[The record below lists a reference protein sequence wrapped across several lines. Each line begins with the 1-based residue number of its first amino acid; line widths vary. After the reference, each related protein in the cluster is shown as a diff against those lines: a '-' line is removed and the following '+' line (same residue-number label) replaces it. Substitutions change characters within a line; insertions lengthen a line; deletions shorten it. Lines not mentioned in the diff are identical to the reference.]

1 MAAIG
6 TPTKLLEGEPK
17 VKGSLRFCG
26 DLDRPGLLH
35 ARLVTSP
42 HAHAKVLSV
51 DTAAAEALP
60 GVVAVT
66 TAADVPEVPALNRPT
81 LLLARERAIFVGHP
95 VALVLAESES
105 AAADA
110 AEAVLVDYEPLDAVV
125 TIEQAEA
132 ASATAVWP
140 DGLPGQSEEAA
151 AHGAGDVSEEDEPAS
166 SSPNVTN
173 AMRFERGD
181 LERGF
186 AEADAVVERVF
197 RTASVHQSYIEPHAS
212 LIDPDPMG
220 TGMTVYCSTQAPFFV
235 RDAVARMVGLPQDQV
250 KVIGTPVGGGF
261 GAKFV
266 LYEPLL
272 ALAAVRHQRPVRL
285 VMTRTEEM
293 LAATPA
299 PSTRITIRA
308 GAKRGGELTALE
320 AELAIDCG
328 CFPSSMTALAGTL
341 LGSSYQTPNQ
351 AVGGFEVTTNKPSVG
366 AYRAPLAPQA
376 AFVVETVLDQL
387 ARQLDLDPVEFR
399 LKNASE
405 KGAPMASG
413 VPWAGMGQRQV
424 LEALRDHPAW
434 KNREQARA
442 EGRGVGIALGAWPGG
457 TEPASAACALQ
468 TDGTLKVHISTAD
481 INGTNTSMA
490 LMAAEAFGVDPDK
503 VTVST
508 GDTSSGPYA
517 GASGGSKTIYTVGPP
532 VIQAA
537 REARR
542 QALELAAETF
552 EADPED
558 LEIVDGAVQVK
569 GSPDKAIP
577 LRKIAQRTMRFGGR
591 QAPVFGHGRHAQTSQ
606 APGFC
611 AQLAEVSVDRETGQV
626 EVDRVVVIQDCGRA
640 INPAAVEGQMMG
652 GALQGVGWAL
662 YEGMAYSEDG
672 QLLTATLNDYALPD
686 FAQGPAELETVLV
699 EVPSDHGPFGA
710 RGVGEPPVVPTAAA
724 IANAIADACGAR
736 PAELPMTPPTV
747 LAALDGDA

>member
-1 MAAIG
+1 MTAIG
-6 TPTKLLEGEPK
+6 TPTKLLEGGPK

-42 HAHAKVLSV
+42 HAHAEVLGI
-51 DTAAAEALP
+51 DTAAAETLP
-60 GVVAVT
+60 GVAAVI
-66 TAADVPEVPALNRPT
+66 TAADLPPLPPSNRAT

-95 VALVLAESES
+95 VALVLAENE
-105 AAADA
+105 AVAADA
-110 AEAVLVDYEPLDAVV
+110 ADAVAVDYRPLDAVV

-132 ASATAVWP
+132 LDAPAVWP

-151 AHGAGDVSEEDEPAS
+151 AHGAGDVSEGEEVVA

-173 AMRFERGD
+173 RMCFERGD
-181 LERGF
+181 LERGY

-220 TGMTVYCSTQAPFFV
+220 NGMTVYCSTQAPFFI
-235 RDAVARMVGLPQDQV
+235 RDAIAGVLRMPQDQV
-250 KVIGTPVGGGF
+250 RVIGTPVGGGF

-272 ALAAVRHQRPVRL
+272 ALAAVQHQRPVRL

-308 GAKRGGELTALE
+308 GAKRSGELTALE

-387 ARQLDLDPVEFR
+387 ARELDLDPVEFR
-399 LKNASE
+399 LQNASE
-405 KGAPMASG
+405 KGNPMASG
-413 VPWAGMGQRQV
+413 MPWAGMGQRQV

-434 KNREQARA
+434 QNREQARA

-490 LMAAEAFGVDPDK
+490 LMAAEAFGLDPDK
-503 VTVST
+503 VTVAT

-537 REARR
+537 QEARR
-542 QALELAAETF
+542 QTLELAAETF

-569 GSPDKAIP
+569 GSPDKSIP

-611 AQLAEVSVDRETGQV
+611 AQLAEVRVDRETGRV
-626 EVDRVVVIQDCGRA
+626 DVDRVVVIQDCGRA

-652 GALQGVGWAL
+652 GALQGIGWAL
-662 YEGMAYSEDG
+662 YEEMAYSEDG
-672 QLLTATLNDYALPD
+672 QLLTATLNDYALPHS
-686 FAQGPAELETVLV
+686 AQTPAELETALV

-724 IANAIADACGAR
+724 VANAIADACGAR
-736 PAELPMTPPTV
+736 PTELPMTPPRV
-747 LAALDGDA
+747 LEALNGA

>member
-1 MAAIG
+1 MTAIG
-6 TPTKLLEGEPK
+6 TPTKLLEGAPK

-42 HAHAKVLSV
+42 HAHAEVLSI
-51 DTAAAEALP
+51 DTAAAEAMP
-60 GVVAVT
+60 GVAAVI
-66 TAADVPEVPALNRPT
+66 TAADLPALPPSNRAT

-95 VALVLAESES
+95 VALVLAENE
-105 AAADA
+105 AVAADA
-110 AEAVLVDYEPLDAVV
+110 ADAVVVDYQPLEAVV

-132 ASATAVWP
+132 PDAQAVWP

-151 AHGAGDVSEEDEPAS
+151 AHGAGDVSEGEEAVA

-173 AMRFERGD
+173 RMRFERGD
-181 LERGF
+181 LERGY

-220 TGMTVYCSTQAPFFV
+220 NGMTVYCSTQAPFFI
-235 RDAVARMVGLPQDQV
+235 RDAIAGVLRIPQDQV

-272 ALAAVRHQRPVRL
+272 ALAAVQHQRPVRL

-308 GAKRGGELTALE
+308 GAKRSGELTALE

-328 CFPSSMTALAGTL
+328 CFPSSMTALAGIL

-387 ARQLDLDPVEFR
+387 ARELDLDPVEFR
-399 LKNASE
+399 LQNASE
-405 KGAPMASG
+405 KGNPMASG
-413 VPWAGMGQRQV
+413 MPWAGMGQRQV

-434 KNREQARA
+434 QNREQARA

-490 LMAAEAFGVDPDK
+490 LMAAEAFGLDPDK
-503 VTVST
+503 VTVAT

-537 REARR
+537 REAR
-542 QALELAAETF
+542 QQTLELAAQTF

-577 LRKIAQRTMRFGGR
+577 LKKIAQRTMRFGGR

-611 AQLAEVSVDRETGQV
+611 AQLAEVSVDQETGRV
-626 EVDRVVVIQDCGRA
+626 DVDRVVVIQDCGKA

-652 GALQGVGWAL
+652 GALQGIGWAL
-662 YEGMAYSEDG
+662 YEEMAYSEDG
-672 QLLTATLNDYALPD
+672 QLLTATLNDYALPHS
-686 FAQGPAELETVLV
+686 AQSPTELETVLV

-736 PAELPMTPPTV
+736 PTELPMTPPRV
-747 LAALDGDA
+747 LQALNGGQ

>member
-1 MAAIG
+1 MTAIG
-6 TPTKLLEGEPK
+6 TPTKLLEGAPK

-42 HAHAKVLSV
+42 HAHAEVLSI
-51 DTAAAEALP
+51 DTAAAEAMP
-60 GVVAVT
+60 GVAAVI
-66 TAADVPEVPALNRPT
+66 TAADLPALPPSNRAT

-95 VALVLAESES
+95 VALVLAENE
-105 AAADA
+105 AVAADA
-110 AEAVLVDYEPLDAVV
+110 ADAVVVDYQPLEAVV

-132 ASATAVWP
+132 PDAQAVWP

-151 AHGAGDVSEEDEPAS
+151 APGAGDVSEGEEAVA

-173 AMRFERGD
+173 RMRFERGD
-181 LERGF
+181 LERGY

-220 TGMTVYCSTQAPFFV
+220 NGMTVYCSTQAPFFI
-235 RDAVARMVGLPQDQV
+235 RDAIAGVLRIPQDQV

-272 ALAAVRHQRPVRL
+272 ALAAVQHQRPVRL

-308 GAKRGGELTALE
+308 GAKRSGELTALE

-328 CFPSSMTALAGTL
+328 CFPSSMTALAGIL

-387 ARQLDLDPVEFR
+387 ARELDLDPVEFR
-399 LKNASE
+399 LQNASE
-405 KGAPMASG
+405 KGNPMASG
-413 VPWAGMGQRQV
+413 MPWAGMGQRQV

-434 KNREQARA
+434 QNREQARA

-490 LMAAEAFGVDPDK
+490 LMAAEAFGLDPDK
-503 VTVST
+503 VTVAT

-537 REARR
+537 REAR
-542 QALELAAETF
+542 QQTLELAAQTF

-577 LRKIAQRTMRFGGR
+577 LKKIAQRTMRFGGR

-611 AQLAEVSVDRETGQV
+611 AQLAEVSVDQETGRV
-626 EVDRVVVIQDCGRA
+626 DVDRVVVIQDCGKA

-652 GALQGVGWAL
+652 GALQGIGWAL
-662 YEGMAYSEDG
+662 YEEMAYSEDG
-672 QLLTATLNDYALPD
+672 QLLTATLNDYALPHS
-686 FAQGPAELETVLV
+686 AQSPTELETVLV

-736 PAELPMTPPTV
+736 PTELPMTPPRV
-747 LAALDGDA
+747 LQALNGGQ

>member
-1 MAAIG
+1 MTAIG
-6 TPTKLLEGEPK
+6 TPTKLLEGGAK
-17 VKGSLRFCG
+17 VKGSLRYCG

-42 HAHAKVLSV
+42 HAHAEVASV
-51 DTAAAEALP
+51 DTAAAAAMP
-60 GVVAVT
+60 GVVAVI
-66 TAADVPEVPALNRPT
+66 TAADLPALPPRSRPT

-95 VALVLAESES
+95 VALVLAETE
-105 AAADA
+105 AEAADA
-110 AEAVLVDYEPLDAVV
+110 AEAVAVDYRPLAAVV

-132 ASATAVWP
+132 LDAPAVWP

-151 AHGAGDVSEEDEPAS
+151 AHGAGDVSETEAPVA

-173 AMRFERGD
+173 RMRFERGD
-181 LERGF
+181 LERGI
-186 AEADAVVERVF
+186 AEADAIVERVF

-220 TGMTVYCSTQAPFFV
+220 TGMTVYSSTQAPFFI
-235 RDAVARMVGLPQDQV
+235 RDAVAGVLGMPQDQV
-250 KVIGTPVGGGF
+250 RVIGTPVGGGF

-272 ALAAVRHQRPVRL
+272 ALVAVRHQRPVRL

-308 GAKRGGELTALE
+308 GAKRSGELTALE

-351 AVGGFEVTTNKPSVG
+351 AVGGFEVTTNKPSIG

-387 ARQLDLDPVEFR
+387 ARELDLDPVEFR

-413 VPWAGMGQRQV
+413 MPWAGMGQRQV

-434 KNREQARA
+434 RNREQSRA

-468 TDGTLKVHISTAD
+468 TDGRLKVHISTAD

-490 LMAAEAFGVDPDK
+490 LLAAEAFGLDPDK
-503 VTVST
+503 VTIAT

-517 GASGGSKTIYTVGPP
+517 GASGGSKTIYTVGPA

-542 QALELAAETF
+542 QTLELAAQTF

-611 AQLAEVSVDRETGQV
+611 AQLAEVRVDRETGRV
-626 EVDRVVVIQDCGRA
+626 DVDRIVVIQDCGRA

-652 GALQGVGWAL
+652 GALQGIGWAL
-662 YEGMAYSEDG
+662 YEEMVWSEDG
-672 QLLTATLNDYALPD
+672 QLLTATLNDYALPHS
-686 FAQGPAELETVLV
+686 AQSPAALETVLV
-699 EVPSDHGPFGA
+699 EEPSDDGPFGA

-724 IANAIADACGAR
+724 IANAVADACGAR
-736 PAELPMTPPTV
+736 PARLPMTPPRV
-747 LAALDGDA
+747 LEALNGGA

>member
-1 MAAIG
+1 MTAIG
-6 TPTKLLEGEPK
+6 TPTKLLEGDPK
-17 VKGSLRFCG
+17 VRGSLRYCG

-42 HAHAKVLSV
+42 HAHAEVLNV
-51 DTAAAEALP
+51 DTTAAAALP
-60 GVVAVT
+60 GVVAVI
-66 TAADVPEVPALNRPT
+66 TAADLPELPARNRPT

-95 VALVLAESES
+95 VALVLAENEA

-110 AEAVLVDYEPLDAVV
+110 AEAVLVDYDPLEAVV

-132 ASATAVWP
+132 VDAPAVWP

-151 AHGAGDVSEEDEPAS
+151 AHGAGDVSEEDDAAS

-181 LERGF
+181 LAAGL

-235 RDAVARMVGLPQDQV
+235 RDAVAGMVGLAQDQV

-308 GAKRGGELTALE
+308 GAKRSGELCALE
-320 AELAIDCG
+320 ADLAIDCG

-351 AVGGFEVTTNKPSVG
+351 AVGGFEVTTNKPS
-366 AYRAPLAPQA
+366 
-376 AFVVETVLDQL
+376 
-387 ARQLDLDPVEFR
+387 
-399 LKNASE
+399 
-405 KGAPMASG
+405 
-413 VPWAGMGQRQV
+413 
-424 LEALRDHPAW
+424 
-434 KNREQARA
+434 
-442 EGRGVGIALGAWPGG
+442 PGG

-542 QALELAAETF
+542 QTLELAAQTF

-652 GALQGVGWAL
+652 GALQGIGWAL

-686 FAQGPAELETVLV
+686 FAQGPAALETVLV

-736 PAELPMTPPTV
+736 PTELPMTPPRV
-747 LAALDGDA
+747 LEALNGTR

>member
-1 MAAIG
+1 MTAIG
-6 TPTKLLEGEPK
+6 TPTKLLEGGPK
-17 VKGSLRFCG
+17 VKGSLRYCG
-26 DLDRPGLLH
+26 DIDRPGLLH

-42 HAHAKVLSV
+42 HAHARVLNV
-51 DTAAAEALP
+51 DTAAAEAMP
-60 GVVAVT
+60 GIAAVI
-66 TAADVPEVPALNRPT
+66 TAADLPDLPAKNRPT

-110 AEAVLVDYEPLDAVV
+110 AEAVLVDYEPLDAIV

-132 ASATAVWP
+132 ADAQAVWP

-151 AHGAGDVSEEDEPAS
+151 AHGAGDVSEDDDAAS

-181 LERGF
+181 LAAGF
-186 AEADAVVERVF
+186 DEADAVVERVF

-220 TGMTVYCSTQAPFFV
+220 AGMTVYCSTQAPFFV
-235 RDAVARMVGLPQDQV
+235 RDAVAGMVGLPQDRV
-250 KVIGTPVGGGF
+250 KVVGTPVGGGF

-272 ALAAVRHQRPVRL
+272 AVAAVRHQRPVRL

-308 GAKRGGELTALE
+308 GAKRSGELTALE

-341 LGSSYQTPNQ
+341 LGSSYQTPHQ

-387 ARQLDLDPVEFR
+387 ALELELDPVEFR
-399 LKNASE
+399 LQNASE

-413 VPWAGMGQRQV
+413 MPWAGMGQRQV

-434 KNREQARA
+434 KNRERARA

-468 TDGTLKVHISTAD
+468 TDGTLKVQISTAD

-490 LMAAEAFGVDPDK
+490 LMAAEAFGLDPDK
-503 VTVST
+503 VTIAT
-508 GDTSSGPYA
+508 GDTSAGTYA

-532 VIQAA
+532 VIEAA

-542 QALELAAETF
+542 QTLELAAQTF

-611 AQLAEVSVDRETGQV
+611 AQLAEVSVDRETGKV
-626 EVDRVVVIQDCGRA
+626 DVDRVVVIQDCGKA

-662 YEGMAYSEDG
+662 YEEMAYSEDG

-699 EVPSDHGPFGA
+699 EVASDHGPFGA

-736 PAELPMTPPTV
+736 PTELPMTPPRV
-747 LAALDGDA
+747 LQALDGTA

>member
-1 MAAIG
+1 MTAIG
-6 TPTKLLEGEPK
+6 TPTKLLEGAPK

-42 HAHAKVLSV
+42 HAHAEVLGI
-51 DTAAAEALP
+51 DTAAAETLP
-60 GVVAVT
+60 GVAAVI
-66 TAADVPEVPALNRPT
+66 TAADLPPLPPSNRAT

-95 VALVLAESES
+95 VALVLAENEA

-110 AEAVLVDYEPLDAVV
+110 ADAVAVDYRPLDAVV

-132 ASATAVWP
+132 LDAPAVWP

-151 AHGAGDVSEEDEPAS
+151 AHGAGDVSEGEEAVA

-173 AMRFERGD
+173 TMRFERGD
-181 LERGF
+181 LERGY

-220 TGMTVYCSTQAPFFV
+220 NGMTVYSSTQAPFFI
-235 RDAVARMVGLPQDQV
+235 RDAIAGVLGMPQDQV

-272 ALAAVRHQRPVRL
+272 ALAAVQHQRPVRL

-308 GAKRGGELTALE
+308 GAKRSGELTALE
-320 AELAIDCG
+320 ADLAIDCG

-387 ARQLDLDPVEFR
+387 ARELDLDPVEFR
-399 LKNASE
+399 MKNASE
-405 KGAPMASG
+405 KGTPMASG
-413 VPWAGMGQRQV
+413 MPWAGMGQRQV

-434 KNREQARA
+434 QNREQARA

-490 LMAAEAFGVDPDK
+490 LMAAEAFGLDPDK
-503 VTVST
+503 VTVAT

-537 REARR
+537 QEARR
-542 QALELAAETF
+542 QTLELAAETF

-569 GSPDKAIP
+569 GSPDKSIP

-611 AQLAEVSVDRETGQV
+611 AQLAEVRVDRETGRV
-626 EVDRVVVIQDCGRA
+626 DVDRVVVIQDCGRA

-652 GALQGVGWAL
+652 GALQGIGWAL
-662 YEGMAYSEDG
+662 YEEMAYSEDG
-672 QLLTATLNDYALPD
+672 QLLTATLNDYALPHS
-686 FAQGPAELETVLV
+686 AQSPAELETVLV

-736 PAELPMTPPTV
+736 PTELPMTPPRV
-747 LAALDGDA
+747 LQALNGGA

>member
-1 MAAIG
+1 M
-6 TPTKLLEGEPK
+6 
-17 VKGSLRFCG
+17 
-26 DLDRPGLLH
+26 
-35 ARLVTSP
+35 
-42 HAHAKVLSV
+42 
-51 DTAAAEALP
+51 DTDAAEATP
-60 GVVAVT
+60 GVAAVI
-66 TAADVPEVPALNRPT
+66 TAADLPALPPRNRPT

-95 VALVLAESES
+95 VALVLAENEA

-132 ASATAVWP
+132 TDAPAVWP

-151 AHGAGDVSEEDEPAS
+151 AHGAGDVSEEADAAP

-181 LERGF
+181 LAAGF

-212 LIDPDPMG
+212 LVDPDPMG
-220 TGMTVYCSTQAPFFV
+220 DGMTVYCSTQAPFFV
-235 RDAVARMVGLPQDQV
+235 RDAVAHMVGMPQDRV
-250 KVIGTPVGGGF
+250 KVVGTPVGGGF

-308 GAKRGGELTALE
+308 GAKRSGEITALE

-387 ARQLDLDPVEFR
+387 ALELDLDPVEFR
-399 LKNASE
+399 LRNASE

-413 VPWAGMGQRQV
+413 MPWAGMGQRQV

-468 TDGTLKVHISTAD
+468 TDGTLKVQISTAD

-490 LMAAEAFGVDPDK
+490 LMAAEAFGLDPDK
-503 VTVST
+503 VTIAT
-508 GDTSSGPYA
+508 GDTSAGTYA

-542 QALELAAETF
+542 QTLELAAQTF

-577 LRKIAQRTMRFGGR
+577 LKKIAQRTMRFGGR

-611 AQLAEVSVDRETGQV
+611 AQLAEVRVDRETGRGRRRPRRRHPGLRQG
-626 EVDRVVVIQDCGRA
+626 DQSGCGRGPDDGRR
-640 INPAAVEGQMMG
+640 PAGRRL
-652 GALQGVGWAL
+652 GALRGDGLQRGRPAPDGDPERLRPARLRAGSRRTRNGPGRGALRPWAL
-662 YEGMAYSEDG
+662 RRPRRRRAAGRPHSGRGRQRHRRRLRRAADG
-672 QLLTATLNDYALPD
+672 VADD
-686 FAQGPAELETVLV
+686 SAQGAGSAQRVRVGGDRRYRLETPRRLGVSAQP
-699 EVPSDHGPFGA
+699 VPFQELAPWTCCAAFHGPSS
-710 RGVGEPPVVPTAAA
+710 
-724 IANAIADACGAR
+724 
-736 PAELPMTPPTV
+736 
-747 LAALDGDA
+747 

>member
-1 MAAIG
+1 MTAIG
-6 TPTKLLEGEPK
+6 TPSRLLEGAPK

-35 ARLVTSP
+35 GRLVTSP
-42 HAHAKVLSV
+42 HAHAEVV
-51 DTAAAEALP
+51 GIDTAAAEALP
-60 GVVAVT
+60 GVAAVM
-66 TAADVPEVPALNRPT
+66 TAADLPELPAQNRPT
-81 LLLARERAIFVGHP
+81 LLLARDRVIFVGHP
-95 VALVLAESES
+95 VALVLAETE
-105 AAADA
+105 AAAEDA
-110 AEAVLVDYEPLDAVV
+110 VEAVLVDYNPLDAVT

-132 ASATAVWP
+132 NDAPAVWP
-140 DGLPGQSEEAA
+140 NGLPGQSEEAA
-151 AHGAGDVSEEDEPAS
+151 AHGAGDVSEEDSAAS

-173 AMRFERGD
+173 TMWFERGD
-181 LERGF
+181 LEAGF

-220 TGMTVYCSTQAPFFV
+220 NGMTVYSSTQAPFFV
-235 RDAVARMVGLPQDQV
+235 RDAVAGMVGLTQDQV

-272 ALAAVRHQRPVRL
+272 ALAAVQHQRPVRL
-285 VMTRTEEM
+285 VMSRTEEM

-308 GAKRGGELTALE
+308 GAKRSGELCALK

-376 AFVVETVLDQL
+376 AFVVETVLDVL
-387 ARQLDLDPVEFR
+387 ARELDLDPVEFR

-405 KGAPMASG
+405 AGNPMASG
-413 VPWAGMGQRQV
+413 MPWAGMGQRQV

-434 KNREQARA
+434 QNREQARA

-468 TDGTLKVHISTAD
+468 TDGTLKVHITTAD
-481 INGTNTSMA
+481 ISGTNTSMA
-490 LMAAEAFGVDPDK
+490 LLAAEAFGIDPDK
-503 VTVST
+503 VTVAT
-508 GDTSSGPYA
+508 GDTSAGPYA
-517 GASGGSKTIYTVGPP
+517 GASGGSKTLYTVGPP

-537 REARR
+537 EEARR
-542 QALELAAETF
+542 QTLELAAETF
-552 EADPED
+552 EAAPED
-558 LEIVDGAVQVK
+558 LEIVDGSVQVK

-611 AQLAEVSVDRETGQV
+611 AQLAEVRVDRETGRV
-626 EVDRVVVIQDCGRA
+626 DVDRVVVIQDCGRA

-652 GALQGVGWAL
+652 GAMQGIGWAL
-662 YEGMAYSEDG
+662 YEEMAYNGEG
-672 QLLTATLNDYALPD
+672 QLLTATLNDYALPH
-686 FAQGPAELETVLV
+686 FSHGPAELETVLV

-736 PAELPMTPPTV
+736 PAELPMTPPRV
-747 LAALDGDA
+747 LAALDGAA

>member
-42 HAHAKVLSV
+42 HAHANVLSV
-51 DTAAAEALP
+51 DTAAAEGLP

-110 AEAVLVDYEPLDAVV
+110 ADAVLVDYEPLDAVV

-151 AHGAGDVSEEDEPAS
+151 AHGAGDVSEEDDPAS

-235 RDAVARMVGLPQDQV
+235 RDAVARMVGLAQDQV

-272 ALAAVRHQRPVRL
+272 ALAAVRHKRPVRL

-387 ARQLDLDPVEFR
+387 ARELALDPVEFR

-434 KNREQARA
+434 QNREQARA

-736 PAELPMTPPTV
+736 PTELPMTPPTV
-747 LAALDGDA
+747 LAALDGGA

>member
-1 MAAIG
+1 MTAIG
-6 TPTKLLEGEPK
+6 TPTKLLEGGPK
-17 VKGSLRFCG
+17 VKGSLRYCG

-42 HAHAKVLSV
+42 HAHAEVVSV
-51 DTAAAEALP
+51 DTAAAEAMP
-60 GVVAVT
+60 GIAAVI
-66 TAADVPEVPALNRPT
+66 TAADLPALPPRNRPT

-95 VALVLAESES
+95 VALVLAENEA

-110 AEAVLVDYEPLDAVV
+110 VEAVLVDYKPLDAVV

-132 ASATAVWP
+132 LDAQAVWP

-151 AHGAGDVSEEDEPAS
+151 AHGAGDVSEGGEAVA

-173 AMRFERGD
+173 SMRFERGD
-181 LERGF
+181 LERGY

-220 TGMTVYCSTQAPFFV
+220 NGMTVYSSTQAPFFI
-235 RDAVARMVGLPQDQV
+235 RDAIAGVLGMQQDQV
-250 KVIGTPVGGGF
+250 RVIGTPVGGGF

-272 ALAAVRHQRPVRL
+272 ALAAVQHQRPVRL

-308 GAKRGGELTALE
+308 GAKRNGELTALE
-320 AELAIDCG
+320 ADLAIDCG

-387 ARQLDLDPVEFR
+387 ARELDLDPVEFR
-399 LKNASE
+399 LQNASE
-405 KGAPMASG
+405 AGNPMASG
-413 VPWAGMGQRQV
+413 MPWAGMGQRQV

-434 KNREQARA
+434 QNREQARA

-490 LMAAEAFGVDPDK
+490 LMAAEAFGLDPDK
-503 VTVST
+503 VTIAT

-537 REARR
+537 QEARR
-542 QALELAAETF
+542 QTLELAAETF

-569 GSPDKAIP
+569 GSPDKSIP

-611 AQLAEVSVDRETGQV
+611 AQLAEVQVDRETGRV
-626 EVDRVVVIQDCGRA
+626 DVDRVVVIQDCGRA

-652 GALQGVGWAL
+652 GALQGIGWAL
-662 YEGMAYSEDG
+662 YEEMSYSEDG
-672 QLLTATLNDYALPD
+672 QLLTATLNDYALPH
-686 FAQGPAELETVLV
+686 FAHGPVELETVLV

-736 PAELPMTPPTV
+736 PTELPMTPPRV
-747 LAALDGDA
+747 LQALNGGE